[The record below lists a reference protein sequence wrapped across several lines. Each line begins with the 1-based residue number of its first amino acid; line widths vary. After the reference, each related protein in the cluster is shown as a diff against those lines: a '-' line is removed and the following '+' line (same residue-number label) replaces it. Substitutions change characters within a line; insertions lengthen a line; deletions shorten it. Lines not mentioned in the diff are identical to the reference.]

1 MDRLTRELIVD
12 QLDNKIYKLKW
23 YSTEAIPSEGWI
35 KGIRIGLQMTLKQLG
50 HRLGITTQGA
60 KGIER
65 RETEGALTLGKM
77 NEIAKAM
84 DMKFVYGFVPNS
96 GSLKKLIEKQAT
108 ELATKI
114 VMQTSTYMA
123 LEDQKVS
130 EQRIKKAIKERTEEL
145 MIQMPK
151 HLWD

>member
-1 MDRLTRELIVD
+1 MN

-23 YSTEAIPSEGWI
+23 YAKESIPGRGWI
-35 KGIRIGLQMTLKQLG
+35 NGMRIGLHMTLKQFG
-50 HRLGITTQGA
+50 NRLGISSQGA

-65 RETEGALTLGKM
+65 REDEGAITIGKM
-77 NEIAKAM
+77 EEIATAL

-96 GSLKKLIEKQAT
+96 GSLKKQIEKQAT

-114 VMQTSTYMA
+114 VLQTSNNMS
-123 LEDQKVS
+123 LEDQKIS
-130 EQRIKKAIKERTEEL
+130 DLRIKKAIKERAEEI